1 MPTTTNPALAPTDR
15 YTPERIDGFI
25 SNGHWERG
33 SLAAH
38 LEKLAEAAP
47 DKTALTDGY
56 GALSRAQL
64 QGQAYRLARSL
75 QRLGVEPGDRVQVQL
90 PNWNEFVVI
99 YLALARI
106 GAVLVPTM
114 PVYRD
119 DEVAYVIEQSGA
131 KISFVTSDFR
141 HFDYA
146 AMMDR
151 MRGALPGLEQVV
163 VVRGEA
169 HGDQLSFDDLI
180 AGDDI
185 PTAEELGAYPSPDA
199 AHAVIYT
206 SGTESRPKGC
216 QHTYATMSYTAHKLA
231 QNVFRLTEDDVML
244 MPTPITHATGLAAGL
259 MSPLLYGASVHLIDI
274 WEPHDGLNR
283 VAKYRTTVS
292 MAATPFLQMALG
304 AMKADPTHDMSS
316 MRLWASAGAP
326 IPESMLRDWR
336 EHIPD
341 CTPLPVYGNSE
352 GLIVTAME
360 LDDPAEKIVASDG
373 RPPQGIELE
382 IRDED
387 GAILGVGEEGEIL
400 YRSPGVMLGYWADP
414 EKTAAAFTED
424 AFFRTGDLGRIDEDG
439 FLRVTGRIKD
449 LVIRGGINISA
460 REVEEHS
467 ATHPAV
473 EAIAV
478 VSMPDEKLGEKVC
491 AFIVPAG
498 DARITIAELADYLR
512 NEHHIAAVKCPERI
526 IFVESLPITATG
538 KVQKFLL
545 REQAAEA
552 VRADQG

>member
-1 MPTTTNPALAPTDR
+1 MPTTTNPALVPADR
-15 YTPERIDGFI
+15 YTAERIDAFI
-25 SNGHWERG
+25 ADGYWERG

-38 LEKLAEAAP
+38 LEHLADAAP
-47 DKTALTDGY
+47 DRPALTDGY
-56 GALSRAQL
+56 GMLSRREL
-64 QGQAYRLARSL
+64 RDRAYRLARSL
-75 QRLGVEPGDRVQVQL
+75 KRLGVQPGDRVQVQL

-131 KISFVTSDFR
+131 KLSFVTSNFR
-141 HFDYA
+141 NYDYV
-146 AMMDR
+146 AMIDR
-151 MRGALPGLEQVV
+151 IRDGLPGLEQVV

-169 HGDQLSFDDLI
+169 TGDNLSFDDLI
-180 AGDDI
+180 AGDDV
-185 PTAEELGAYPSPDA
+185 PAADELGAYPDPDA

-231 QNVFRLTEDDVML
+231 QDVFRLTEDDVML

-259 MSPLLYGASVHLIDI
+259 MSPLLYGASVHLIDV

-283 VAKYRTTVS
+283 IEKYRTTVS

-326 IPESMLRDWR
+326 IPEAMLRDWR

-341 CTPLPVYGNSE
+341 CIPLPVYGNSE
-352 GLIVTAME
+352 GLVVTAMQ
-360 LDDPAEKIVASDG
+360 LDDPAEKIVSSDG
-373 RPPQGIELE
+373 RHAEGIELE

-387 GAILGVGEEGEIL
+387 GAVLGAGEEGEIH
-400 YRSPGVMLGYWADP
+400 YRSPGVMLGYWRDP
-414 EKTAAAFTED
+414 DKTAAAFTD
-424 AFFRTGDLGRIDEDG
+424 DSFFRTGDLGRIDEDG

-449 LVIRGGINISA
+449 LIIRGGINISA

-467 ATHPAV
+467 VTHPAI
-473 EAIAV
+473 EAIAA

-498 DARITIAELADYLR
+498 DQRITTAELADYLR

-552 VRADQG
+552 VRADHA